1 MASAKQT
8 PATSPQLAGFRH
20 SSCCDACARHA
31 TRCSPA
37 CRVRLRPQMRPCAP
51 MRVRAQ
57 ARLVGLAAACD
68 SLGRRDDARKQ
79 HERVRHRPRCHRR
92 HHSRHLR
99 HPRPQCPR
107 HPRHPRHRC
116 PRHRRPRHHRPR
128 CHPRH
133 RPCRHRFSHACRVR
147 LSRADAVHRD
157 QAIFRANCLLGGL
170 FSAGRSPPMPRHRG
184 SSCGCS
190 HVRRRRLLP
199 QPFLA
204 ASMRRI
210 ALAPSSALPRWL

>member
-1 MASAKQT
+1 MRASACPLTHAALTCQGACASSRPTESQAPRQNKNPPHGPMVSAKQT

-116 PRHRRPRHHRPR
+116 PRLRRPRHPRPR
-128 CHPRH
+128 CPPRH
-133 RPCRHRFSHACRVR
+133 CA
-147 LSRADAVHRD
+147 
-157 QAIFRANCLLGGL
+157 
-170 FSAGRSPPMPRHRG
+170 
-184 SSCGCS
+184 
-190 HVRRRRLLP
+190 
-199 QPFLA
+199 LA
-204 ASMRRI
+204 AI
-210 ALAPSSALPRWL
+210 ALATRTLTPMSGGGRDADRDPGGRQG